1 MGLFSNT
8 NNLFH
13 NDDKFDI
20 EEYDKYNEAKIK
32 EFKDRY
38 DLTNVTSIR
47 SIPIFE
53 AKRYPDGG
61 ISVVYMPEQILNR
74 QATEYKKEKKYD
86 LAIAC
91 LLKANELYPY
101 SFYAYQREN
110 YERVVDIMIL
120 AGKFEEAKKEHERLD
135 KKYGTR
141 LQELKHLQD
150 VSEGNGWEERESYQ
164 KRVVDPYISESNDKE
179 QYYWLLEHFS
189 KLAPKSFG
197 IYRKMKKMNSDN
209 YKKIIE
215 EIEKLG
221 YKIEEIKFWY

>member
-1 MGLFSNT
+1 MGLFSKISE
-8 NNLFH
+8 LFH
-13 NDDKFDI
+13 NNDKFDI
-20 EEYDKYNEAKIK
+20 EEYNKYNEAKIK

-38 DLTNVTSIR
+38 DLTNINSIR
-47 SIPIFE
+47 AIPISE

-61 ISVVYMPEQILNR
+61 KSVVYMPEQILNR

-91 LLKANELYPY
+91 LLKANELYPH
-101 SFYAYQREN
+101 SFYTYQREN

-120 AGKFEEAKKEHERLD
+120 AGKFEDAKKEHETLN
-135 KKYGTR
+135 KKYGSR

-150 VSEGNGWEERESYQ
+150 VAEENDWEGRESYQ
-164 KRVVDPYISESNDKE
+164 KRVIDPYISESNDKE
-179 QYYWLLEHFS
+179 EYYWLLEHFP

-197 IYRKMKKMNSDN
+197 GYRKMKKMNSDN
-209 YKKIIE
+209 YKKIVD

-221 YKIEEIKFWY
+221 YKIEELKFWY